1 MEQLLDSIRVPCPHA
16 AHGCEIKP
24 TYHDREAHALACVH
38 KPTCGC
44 PGEACGFVGSMAA
57 LQLDHIVVCACPPKL
72 PKSEQCAPANKR
84 ASGKREVT
92 LEDTDAFD
100 CGICFLPLKPP
111 IFQCEVGH
119 VVCLPC
125 RKKLKNPAKC
135 HVCGGRTGGFRRCH
149 AMERV
154 VESIHIPCPNS
165 ASGCTAKPAYH
176 EQQSHQ
182 KSCTMLSRFHCPGEA
197 CNFVGSMDALLAHIA
212 GLDGWPCTTR
222 VRESKHESC
231 KILLRNGFNF
241 LRTNIPNATATA
253 PTHVLFL
260 LNLVRQQDGA
270 VAISALCVQS
280 QDGSLKELICDFRYY
295 SFHNKGGPRKD
306 DRLID
311 FCQRAKIKVACTDFS
326 KGSPNLDDCLRRFL
340 FLLNLAWQPDGATAT
355 SVFCIQSQGSS
366 GCSCYYSTRVGKT
379 PR

>member
-1 MEQLLDSIRVPCPHA
+1 M
-16 AHGCEIKP
+16 
-24 TYHDREAHALACVH
+24 
-38 KPTCGC
+38 
-44 PGEACGFVGSMAA
+44 
-57 LQLDHIVVCACPPKL
+57 
-72 PKSEQCAPANKR
+72 
-84 ASGKREVT
+84 
-92 LEDTDAFD
+92 
-100 CGICFLPLKPP
+100 
-111 IFQCEVGH
+111 QCEVGH

-197 CNFVGSMDALLAHIA
+197 CSFVGSMDALLAHIA
-212 GLDGWPCTTR
+212 GVHGWPCT
-222 VRESKHESC
+222 KHESC

-241 LRTNIPNATATA
+241 LRTNIPSATATA
-253 PTHVLFL
+253 PTHLLFL

-270 VAISALCVQS
+270 AAISALCVQS
-280 QDGSLKELICDFRYY
+280 QGGSLKELICDFRYY

-306 DRLID
+306 DRLT
-311 FCQRAKIKVACTDFS
+311 FARAPRS
-326 KGSPNLDDCLRRFL
+326 SRFL
-340 FLLNLAWQPDGATAT
+340 FLLNLAWQPDGRHRH
-355 SVFCIQSQGSS
+355 F
-366 GCSCYYSTRVGKT
+366 RVLHPVSRLK
-379 PR
+379 RL